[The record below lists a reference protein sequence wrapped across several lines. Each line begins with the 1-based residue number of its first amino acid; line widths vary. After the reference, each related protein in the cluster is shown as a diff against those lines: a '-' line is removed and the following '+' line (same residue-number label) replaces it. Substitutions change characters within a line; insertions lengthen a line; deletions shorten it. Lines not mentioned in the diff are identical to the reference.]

1 MEHQEQDEEDHPEGA
16 AAVPVHLDDSDIEI
30 SLTFPFEE
38 VAGKKKGSRGFLCTP
53 HDNHLYR
60 INKALSDTTNFL
72 YCYHS
77 RPTKDSN
84 VSQKCLATGI
94 MDVTNK
100 R

>member
-1 MEHQEQDEEDHPEGA
+1 MAAEDLGDERVID
-16 AAVPVHLDDSDIEI
+16 DDSDDEI
-30 SLTFPFEE
+30 AFTYPYEE
-38 VAGKKKGSRGFLCTP
+38 VPGKKKGSRGYLCTP
-53 HDNHLYR
+53 DKHLYR
-60 INKALSDTTNFL
+60 VNKAISETTNFL

-84 VSQKCLATGI
+84 VSHKCHATAI